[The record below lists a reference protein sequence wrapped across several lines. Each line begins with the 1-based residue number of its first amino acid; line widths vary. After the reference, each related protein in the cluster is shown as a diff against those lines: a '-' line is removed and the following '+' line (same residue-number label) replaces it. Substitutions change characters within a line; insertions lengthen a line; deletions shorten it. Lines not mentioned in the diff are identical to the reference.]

1 MNERVGIVAVC
12 QTPYEG
18 REDRYTNVE
27 LTFQTVEKV
36 LEETGLTWTRD
47 GTGID
52 MTLSC
57 NEEFLDGQ
65 LIANGPI
72 EAVAGGHFRPA
83 ARVDNDGTFGLYLA
97 VADIL
102 CGHYDVVLLTSALK
116 ESELNQSSAQN
127 FGFEPIFL
135 RPMGLDNLQAAA
147 MQQLRYMDKS
157 GISREQCAKVV
168 VKNRGNGLQNPYVRF
183 GAKLQMEDVL
193 NSKMMAYPI
202 SAQEIKPLCDGAC
215 TLILATEEK
224 AKKLTNKPIWVTG
237 MGSAYDRHNLGEREL
252 SVSLALEEAAK
263 KAYKMAS
270 IGDPRKDLDLVEL
283 SEFYAYQELL
293 WSEGLGLCQ
302 RGEGG
307 KLIDSGATQMS
318 GEIPINTSGGL
329 LSGNPEE
336 VAGLARIVE
345 DVLQLRG
352 EAGDRQVDG
361 KINKVLAH
369 GTDGPCGQHHC
380 VIILE
385 NGL

>member
-1 MNERVGIVAVC
+1 MDERVGIVAVC

-18 REDRYTNVE
+18 REDRYTHSE
-27 LTFQTVEKV
+27 LTFQTVEKI
-36 LEETGLTWTRD
+36 LEETGLNWNRD

-52 MTLSC
+52 VTITC

-83 ARVDNDGTFGLYLA
+83 ARVDNDGTLGLYLA

-102 CGHYDVVLLTSALK
+102 CGHYDIALLTSACK

-135 RPMGLDNLQAAA
+135 RPLGLDNLQVAA
-147 MQQLRYMDKS
+147 MQQLLYMDRY
-157 GISREQCAKVV
+157 GVSREQCAKVV
-168 VKNRGNGLQNPYVRF
+168 VKNRSNGLMNPYVRF
-183 GAKLQMEDVL
+183 GAQLQMEDVL
-193 NSKMMAYPI
+193 NSEILAYPI
-202 SAQEIKPLCDGAC
+202 SVQETKPLCDGAC

-224 AKKLTNKPIWVTG
+224 AKKLTDKPIWVKG
-237 MGSAYDRHNLGEREL
+237 IGSAYDRHNPGERDL
-252 SVSLALEEAAK
+252 SVSLALEEAARR
-263 KAYKMAS
+263 AYKMAG
-270 IGDPRKDLDLVEL
+270 IDDPKKELDLVEL

-307 KLIDSGATQMS
+307 KLIDSGATQMD
-318 GEIPINTSGGL
+318 GEIPINASGGL

-345 DVLQLRG
+345 GVLQLRG
-352 EAGDRQVDG
+352 EAGDRQVGG
-361 KINKVLAH
+361 KINRVLAH

-380 VIILE
+380 VVILE
-385 NGL
+385 NGF